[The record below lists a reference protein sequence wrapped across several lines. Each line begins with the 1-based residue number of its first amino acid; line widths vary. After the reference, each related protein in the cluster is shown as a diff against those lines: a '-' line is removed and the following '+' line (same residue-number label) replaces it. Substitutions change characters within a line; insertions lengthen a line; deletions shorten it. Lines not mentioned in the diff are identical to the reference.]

1 MSASKS
7 LEEKLGQLLSEFAS
21 LRDERKRLLADNAAQ
36 GQTIGQLED
45 RIAVLEQQVDE
56 LGRDRYK
63 LKKLQDER
71 KLVRKRLDQALTR
84 LAELEGALQ
93 S

>member
-1 MSASKS
+1 MSAAVS
-7 LEEKLGQLLSEFAS
+7 LEEKLGQLLADFREM
-21 LRDERKRLLADNAAQ
+21 RTERGRLLADNAAHR
-36 GQTIGQLED
+36 D
-45 RIAVLEQQVDE
+45 RIETLEAKVATLEQQVDE

-71 KLVRKRLDQALTR
+71 KLIRKRLDQAQQR
-84 LAELEGALQ
+84 LDELEGALQ